1 MKELNLQL
9 VKKDSKT
16 YEFRLVR
23 NNAPVN
29 ISGWYVYFTVKADW
43 NDADSSALIS
53 KSYQFPSNSESI
65 GGIGY
70 LSLTTTDTNI
80 TIGEYVYDFKFV
92 DTNYRETFQRGHLN
106 IIPSARIS

>member
-23 NNAPVN
+23 NELPVN
-29 ISGWYVYFTVKADW
+29 ISGWYVYFTVKTDF
-43 NDADSSALIS
+43 NDADSAALIS

-65 GGIGY
+65 GGVGY
-70 LSLTTTDTNI
+70 LALTTADTNI
-80 TIGEYVYDFKFV
+80 AVGEYYYDFKFI
-92 DTNYRETFQRGHLN
+92 DGAYRETFLRGKMVVV
-106 IIPSARIS
+106 PSIRIA

>member
-1 MKELNLQL
+1 MKELNRQI
-9 VKKDSKT
+9 VCKDTKT
-16 YEFRLVR
+16 YTFRLTR
-23 NNAPVN
+23 NGLPVN

-65 GGIGY
+65 GGVGY
-70 LSLTTTDTNI
+70 LALTSADTNI